1 QPVDEV
7 HVPGGAAELAVG
19 RRSQPGVLLHP
30 DDLGDRLVLNGA
42 QLGGGDLARGEV
54 SAGIQQFLR
63 PQQAADVVS
72 PERRQVASGHGF
84 PHITIALLSLYQSAA
99 SVSPFDRWTKELIDG
114 REQEV
119 GTVIEGW
126 HDQALLGLLREAL
139 HAQRAVPPEFAEAGR
154 SAFAWRDIDIALAQL
169 NDDSTGDQEHDEAPL
184 AETACLRRLAFRSAR
199 LGIELEVGP
208 DCLIGRI

>member
-1 QPVDEV
+1 M
-7 HVPGGAAELAVG
+7 
-19 RRSQPGVLLHP
+19 
-30 DDLGDRLVLNGA
+30 
-42 QLGGGDLARGEV
+42 
-54 SAGIQQFLR
+54 
-63 PQQAADVVS
+63 
-72 PERRQVASGHGF
+72 
-84 PHITIALLSLYQSAA
+84 
-99 SVSPFDRWTKELIDG
+99 VSPFDRWTKELIDG

-154 SAFAWRDIDIALAQL
+154 SAFAWRDIDIELAQL

-208 DCLIGRI
+208 DCLIGRIIPAQPAVIRASARAGPDPRVRFDEHGCFIIRPIPQAVFRLHCKTAAHAEVMTRWVSL